1 MTPKE
6 YLKAGGRLI
15 HEENLYSKIS
25 CQTPFKRMRTNK
37 KLSIGFCMVK
47 HGPVLFAAA
56 AVLGG
61 KDRKEVQGTN
71 LAGTG
76 SSGIGTG

>member
-1 MTPKE
+1 MDMDETGTRP
-6 YLKAGGRLI
+6 A
-15 HEENLYSKIS
+15 SKD
-25 CQTPFKRMRTNK
+25 
-37 KLSIGFCMVK
+37 V
-47 HGPVLFAAA
+47 GPVLFAAA